1 MVFYSALVGVFPVQ
15 YPSMFIRKV
24 LLERFRI
31 HKSLLLEFT
40 KKTTLIVG
48 ANASGKTSIVEALY
62 LLSTG
67 SSFRAEKILE
77 MVSFESELGRV
88 KGIVELQDS
97 QPIEALLEA
106 KNEQLELEVLLTR
119 GLVQGKKTPFRLFS
133 VNGVRR
139 QKRQATGKLKVVA
152 FRPEDMRLVEGS
164 PSRRRQFLDA
174 PLSLLYPDYEQA
186 LTTYEQTIV
195 RRNKLLEAVREREQ
209 PQSVLQYWNMSMLKN
224 GETVQKFRRDFIAQF
239 STVQFPYDFTIQYN
253 PSVISQARQDEYL
266 AREIASGHSLIGPH
280 KDDFQVLMPV
290 PKMADLVDV
299 AVYGSR
305 GQQRLAV
312 LWLKTAELAFVREQT
327 QEFPIL
333 LLDDILSE
341 LDEDSQGLVTDLLGQ
356 QQSIVTTIDPAA
368 VARVKEKVGAE
379 NLQVLEMQQL

>member
-119 GLVQGKKTPFRLFS
+119 GLVQG
-133 VNGVRR
+133 
-139 QKRQATGKLKVVA
+139 
-152 FRPEDMRLVEGS
+152 
-164 PSRRRQFLDA
+164 
-174 PLSLLYPDYEQA
+174 
-186 LTTYEQTIV
+186 
-195 RRNKLLEAVREREQ
+195 
-209 PQSVLQYWNMSMLKN
+209 
-224 GETVQKFRRDFIAQF
+224 
-239 STVQFPYDFTIQYN
+239 
-253 PSVISQARQDEYL
+253 
-266 AREIASGHSLIGPH
+266 
-280 KDDFQVLMPV
+280 
-290 PKMADLVDV
+290 
-299 AVYGSR
+299 
-305 GQQRLAV
+305 
-312 LWLKTAELAFVREQT
+312 
-327 QEFPIL
+327 
-333 LLDDILSE
+333 
-341 LDEDSQGLVTDLLGQ
+341 
-356 QQSIVTTIDPAA
+356 
-368 VARVKEKVGAE
+368 
-379 NLQVLEMQQL
+379 